1 MSELNT
7 TKLEWAT
14 HLVNHYIYE
23 LKNPDWGQ
31 LMSSLLNEGLTSS
44 EVYVIMNKVKQ
55 EGVV

>member
-7 TKLEWAT
+7 TKIELAT
-14 HLVNHYIYE
+14 NLVNHYIYE
-23 LKNPDWGQ
+23 LENPDWGQ